1 MPRIRW
7 SILEEVYGRS
17 KIKFFVHYAWL
28 KNYFLMT
35 TNYYIKRTNSLVD
48 IDIKL
53 NYCSKVLNRNKK
65 IV

>member
-28 KNYFLMT
+28 KNYVLVT

-53 NYCSKVLNRNKK
+53 NYC
-65 IV
+65 